1 VHKLAVLGLGL
12 ILWAQRLPESD
23 CINAIPVCQQTY
35 TYTNSPPDFGQT
47 QELVNNTCLLN
58 NEQKTVWFI
67 FTVQQSGT
75 FGFTVNTSYDYDF
88 ALWDI
93 TNSSCA
99 NCWQHSAHSVQ
110 FFCG

>member
-1 VHKLAVLGLGL
+1 MHKLAVLGLGL
-12 ILWAQRLPESD
+12 ILWAQSLPESD

-47 QELVNNTCLLN
+47 QELANNTCLLN

-75 FGFTVNTSYDYDF
+75 YWLHGQYQ
-88 ALWDI
+88 LRLRL
-93 TNSSCA
+93 CA
-99 NCWQHSAHSVQ
+99 VGYHQ
-110 FFCG
+110 